1 VAKSEF
7 LATMSHEIRTPMN
20 GVVGMLDLIL
30 RRERDPVQRERAQ
43 IAADAARRLLSIL
56 NDILDLSKLEA
67 HRITIERVPA
77 DVGGLVREVVALM
90 AAGCAERDVD
100 VRASVADE
108 VPPVILC
115 DPERLRQVLINL
127 VGNAVKFTE
136 AGCVEASVGFDAA
149 DGGRLRVAV
158 RDTGV
163 GIPEAAK
170 PHLFQRFAQ
179 VGSDANRLRGGT
191 GLGLAISRQ
200 LVELMG
206 GEIAVESVPGLGST
220 FSFWVP
226 AAPSA
231 AVPPAREAAAPAE
244 LRAMPPARVLVA
256 EDNPTNRYIMG
267 AYLTMLGHTAQMVT
281 GGEAAVAA
289 VAEGAFDLVVMDI
302 QMPGMDGLTA
312 AARIRALEG
321 PAAAIPIIAL
331 TANAMQGDREH
342 CLAAGMSDYVTKPV
356 ALEALCE
363 AMARCLGYSSGSST
377 GDQPSPGS
385 KLSMAAASSSVFSPR
400 SAS

>member
-1 VAKSEF
+1 
-7 LATMSHEIRTPMN
+7 
-20 GVVGMLDLIL
+20 
-30 RRERDPVQRERAQ
+30 
-43 IAADAARRLLSIL
+43 
-56 NDILDLSKLEA
+56 
-67 HRITIERVPA
+67 
-77 DVGGLVREVVALM
+77 
-90 AAGCAERDVD
+90 
-100 VRASVADE
+100 
-108 VPPVILC
+108 
-115 DPERLRQVLINL
+115 
-127 VGNAVKFTE
+127 
-136 AGCVEASVGFDAA
+136 
-149 DGGRLRVAV
+149 
-158 RDTGV
+158 
-163 GIPEAAK
+163 
-170 PHLFQRFAQ
+170 
-179 VGSDANRLRGGT
+179 
-191 GLGLAISRQ
+191 
-200 LVELMG
+200 
-206 GEIAVESVPGLGST
+206 
-220 FSFWVP
+220 VP

-244 LRAMPPARVLVA
+244 LPAMPPARVLVA

-363 AMARCLGYSSGSST
+363 AMARCLGYSSGSAT